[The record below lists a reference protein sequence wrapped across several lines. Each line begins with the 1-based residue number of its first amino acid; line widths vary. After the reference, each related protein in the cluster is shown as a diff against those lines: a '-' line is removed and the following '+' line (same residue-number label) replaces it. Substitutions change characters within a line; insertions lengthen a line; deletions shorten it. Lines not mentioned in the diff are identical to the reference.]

1 MLAESF
7 MVKGGGYIGVG
18 LGEGERNA
26 VSHKKIL
33 AVFAGSMVLRMKGT
47 ELPPCGTPKLAW
59 AEFHGSGRT
68 SAQAIVL
75 NRLRLSKLGRSKS
88 ASTIEVH
95 VNSCWKQFFL
105 SVFLALAWMP
115 ALAQAPA
122 SSVTTVDPALL
133 AKAATGN
140 ATAELQVADAY
151 AAGNG
156 APREPRQLAADY
168 KQAAA
173 WYQKA
178 AEQGNIPAQIHLADL
193 YRDGRGVTRDMA
205 QAVTWYR
212 KAAELG
218 DAGAQGTLGLL
229 YSVGMGVQ
237 RDDVE
242 AYYWL
247 SLAASVKG
255 PNQAK
260 YTANRQSV
268 GEHITTDQQSAV
280 EDRVAAWL
288 AAHPRAASPQ

>member
-1 MLAESF
+1 
-7 MVKGGGYIGVG
+7 
-18 LGEGERNA
+18 
-26 VSHKKIL
+26 
-33 AVFAGSMVLRMKGT
+33 
-47 ELPPCGTPKLAW
+47 
-59 AEFHGSGRT
+59 
-68 SAQAIVL
+68 
-75 NRLRLSKLGRSKS
+75 
-88 ASTIEVH
+88 
-95 VNSCWKQFFL
+95 
-105 SVFLALAWMP
+105 MP

-122 SSVTTVDPALL
+122 SSATAVDPALL

-193 YRDGRGVTRDMA
+193 YRDGRGVARDMT
-205 QAVTWYR
+205 QAVAWYR

-247 SLAASVKG
+247 SLAASVNG

-260 YTANRQSV
+260 YAANRQSV

-280 EDRVAAWL
+280 EDRVSAWQ
-288 AAHPRAASPQ
+288 AAHPRAASAQ